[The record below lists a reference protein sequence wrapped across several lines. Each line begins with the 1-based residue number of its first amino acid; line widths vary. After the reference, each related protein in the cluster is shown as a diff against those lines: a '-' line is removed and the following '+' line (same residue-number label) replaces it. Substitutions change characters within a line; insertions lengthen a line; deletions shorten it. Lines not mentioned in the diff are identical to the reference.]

1 MADKL
6 GNVYDF
12 TEEQMLAF
20 LNEKPTQPHKFNYF
34 MDHAYFSATVLF
46 KKLFE
51 EMNVEM
57 CTEHLDALT
66 AILMHNS
73 LYKFCIAHYKSEG
86 NKPFMAELHPLAYM
100 LMLCDELQCWDRTA
114 YGRNSKKELHLMGC
128 NFEFSGNNIKAVYLY
143 DEREMEKV
151 NYFKDKY
158 ITWLQNPEGKKA
170 PGLKAYSFWK

>member
-1 MADKL
+1 MFHVGHLQGWQARI
-6 GNVYDF
+6 V
-12 TEEQMLAF
+12 
-20 LNEKPTQPHKFNYF
+20 
-34 MDHAYFSATVLF
+34 AYFSATVLL

-51 EMNVEM
+51 EMIVEM

-128 NFEFSGNNIKAVYLY
+128 NFEFFGNNIKAVYLY

-151 NYFKDKY
+151 NYIK
-158 ITWLQNPEGKKA
+158 WALGQ
-170 PGLKAYSFWK
+170 

>member
-1 MADKL
+1 MFHVGHLQGWQAWI
-6 GNVYDF
+6 
-12 TEEQMLAF
+12 A
-20 LNEKPTQPHKFNYF
+20 
-34 MDHAYFSATVLF
+34 AYFSATVLF

-114 YGRNSKKELHLMGC
+114 YGRNSKK
-128 NFEFSGNNIKAVYLY
+128 K
-143 DEREMEKV
+143 
-151 NYFKDKY
+151 
-158 ITWLQNPEGKKA
+158 ITSDGM
-170 PGLKAYSFWK
+170 

>member
-1 MADKL
+1 MFHVGHLQGWQARI
-6 GNVYDF
+6 V
-12 TEEQMLAF
+12 
-20 LNEKPTQPHKFNYF
+20 
-34 MDHAYFSATVLF
+34 AYFSATVLL

-100 LMLCDELQCWDRTA
+100 LMLCDELQCWDRTD

-128 NFEFSGNNIKAVYLY
+128 NF
-143 DEREMEKV
+143 
-151 NYFKDKY
+151 
-158 ITWLQNPEGKKA
+158 
-170 PGLKAYSFWK
+170 

>member
-20 LNEKPTQPHKFNYF
+20 LNEKPTQPHKFNHF
-34 MDHAYFSATVLF
+34 MDHAYFSATVLL

-66 AILMHNS
+66 AILMHIIVWVV
-73 LYKFCIAHYKSEG
+73 LYTF
-86 NKPFMAELHPLAYM
+86 L
-100 LMLCDELQCWDRTA
+100 
-114 YGRNSKKELHLMGC
+114 KKRLTKW
-128 NFEFSGNNIKAVYLY
+128 NI
-143 DEREMEKV
+143 
-151 NYFKDKY
+151 
-158 ITWLQNPEGKKA
+158 
-170 PGLKAYSFWK
+170 